1 VISVFIV
8 AASPL
13 ARSGLENLLVAR
25 QIEIAGSVA
34 HLDELDHRL
43 DDAPAEVILVDSTGE
58 PVEAFLGS
66 LAASGLASDFSV
78 VVLVEPA
85 ALAAASAALREGVRA
100 VLPNDVSPEQLVAAV
115 QAAASGLLVLHPG
128 QVPAQVTANG
138 FASGSTSGR
147 ARARELGEPAEPLT
161 PRESEVLQML
171 ASGLVNK
178 EIAAKLA
185 ISDHTVKFH
194 VASILGKLG
203 AATRTEAVSI
213 GIRRGLVL
221 L

>member
-13 ARSGLENLLVAR
+13 ARARLENLLASR
-25 QIEIAGSVA
+25 QVEIAGSVA
-34 HLDELDHRL
+34 NLDELDGRI
-43 DDAPAEVILVDSTGE
+43 DDALVDVILVDSTGE
-58 PVEAFLGS
+58 TFEPFLDT
-66 LAASGLASDFSV
+66 LNASGLASDFST
-78 VVLVEPA
+78 VLLTEPA
-85 ALAAASAALREGVRA
+85 ALASASSALRMGVRA
-100 VLPNDVSPEQLVAAV
+100 VLPNDVSSDQLAAAL
-115 QAAASGLLVLHPG
+115 QAAATGLHVLHPA
-128 QVPAQVTANG
+128 QVPASVING
-138 FASGSTSGR
+138 SASTL
-147 ARARELGEPAEPLT
+147 ARSRSLDELAEPLT

-171 ASGLVNK
+171 ASGLGNK
-178 EIAAKLA
+178 EIAAKLR

-203 AATRTEAVSI
+203 AGSRTEAVSL